1 MAKQTSNIEGAPTRR
16 SWAKIIVFVLLLVF
30 YASILIHKIELP
42 TADDIARHVKN
53 GEIILNGQLDV
64 LKSNVYSYTAP
75 ENSFINHHWLSGVFF
90 FLLHQA
96 VGWPGLIMFKVVI
109 LLTAFS
115 LLFVTATKKADFW
128 LVAFSSIPAIVVLGE
143 RSALRPEIFSYLLV
157 AAFLY
162 LLIDLEEHPERKRV
176 FWLIPLQ
183 ILWVNTHLFFIIG
196 PLLTAGFLLEKIIL
210 NRGELKGN
218 PLIKKLVYLLLAQL
232 AALFVN
238 PNFIA
243 GALYPLQIFQ
253 NFGVEV
259 AETRSVAQFLRE
271 EPAWSSIPVA
281 LFQPLVLLLAASY
294 IFALRSKR
302 IFYFL
307 ASVAT
312 AVVGF
317 RVFRTIPFFGMIFL
331 PTISANL
338 DGVFTQFH
346 EKTRRATRVV
356 LVVMLAGF
364 LSWLIFLGSRG
375 KVAQFSEPGIG
386 LTKGANNSGEFFKQN
401 GLRGPIFN
409 DFDIGSYLIYHFYP
423 DEQVFVDNRPEAYS
437 VSFFEEVYQPALREE
452 SKWQGLLGQY
462 QFDAIFL
469 HLYSQNPSI
478 RPFMYRRFTDPE
490 WALVYADRYAI
501 IFLRNNAENQ
511 AVISDFQ
518 ITLKNAPERLIHLID
533 SPTLE
538 DQVAAADVLSLLRL
552 EDAALM
558 VFQKAAAQWPVRGR
572 TWKAMGELALLYIDD
587 PDPTLAAE
595 YLEKAAAAGEK
606 SDEVYWMLGLAYY
619 QTGDF
624 PSAAEA
630 LQRALEINP
639 DRRDARELLEEIA
652 RNNQN

>member
-1 MAKQTSNIEGAPTRR
+1 MSRQAAKTTEEVSTTR
-16 SWAKIIVFVLLLVF
+16 WVKTTVFVLILVF
-30 YASILIHKIELP
+30 YASLLVHKIELP
-42 TADDIARHVKN
+42 AADDIARHVKN
-53 GEIILNGQLDV
+53 GEMILGGNLDI
-64 LKSNVYSYTAP
+64 LKSNVYSYAEP
-75 ENSFINHHWLSGVFF
+75 EHRFINHHWLAGVVFY
-90 FLLHQA
+90 LLHQA
-96 VGWPGLIMFKVVI
+96 VGWSGLIIFKVIV
-109 LLTAFS
+109 LLAAFV
-115 LLFVTATKKADFW
+115 LLFAAAVKKADFW
-128 LVAFSSIPAIVVLGE
+128 LVAFFSIPAILVLSE
-143 RSALRPEIFSYLLV
+143 RSALRPEIFSYLFV

-162 LLIDLEEHPERKRV
+162 LLIDLDEHPERKRI

-196 PLLTAGFLLEKIIL
+196 PLLTAGYLLEKIIL
-210 NRGELKGN
+210 NRGELRSN
-218 PLIKKLVYLLLAQL
+218 PLVKKLGFLLAGLFAACL
-232 AALFVN
+232 AN

-243 GALYPLQIFQ
+243 GALYPLRIFDD
-253 NFGVEV
+253 FGVEV
-259 AETRSVAQFLRE
+259 AETRSVAAFLRE
-271 EPAWSSIPVA
+271 EAPWSSIPVA

-490 WALVYADRYAI
+490 WALVYAARYAI

-511 AVISDFQ
+511 AVKSDFQ

-552 EDAALM
+552 ADAALM